1 MEEITCDKTYR
12 EHTLIKVLGITV
24 LAILILVGAASAAP
38 FAYVM
43 SPGNHSNGGIISVIE
58 TATNKVT
65 TTIPVGMH
73 PSGVAITSDGTKVYV
88 VNYDSN
94 NVSVIDTATNNV
106 IATVDIGY
114 HPVGVA
120 VGPFIDS
127 NMTDQSTKAISNA
140 TEDIGVEE
148 TNLSS
153 SDEKNAIKLNNSNNN
168 NYESDNDSSSSGNES
183 SKNNSTPGFG
193 LLSGLAC
200 LFGGWKFRKK

>member
-43 SPGNHSNGGIISVIE
+43 SPGNHSNGGIISVID

-153 SDEKNAIKLNNSNNN
+153 SEEEKAVEFNNSKNNS
-168 NYESDNDSSSSGNES
+168 ESDNGSSSSGNES
-183 SKNNSTPGFG
+183 SKNNSTPGFV
-193 LLSGLAC
+193 LFESLTC
-200 LFGGWKFRKK
+200 LYGGWKFRKK